1 MKIIIAAFA
10 LAIASPAV
18 AQTAPV
24 GPAADPHAQHQP
36 GQHPQTPLP
45 GQPQGTPQGQH
56 QGHGMQGGCCAD
68 RNGNGR
74 MDCCENMA
82 AGSSCSCCGARTPQ
96 AALHPQPQGTQNH

>member
-18 AQTAPV
+18 AQTAPA

-36 GQHPQTPLP
+36 GQHQ
-45 GQPQGTPQGQH
+45 GAPQGHH
-56 QGHGMQGGCCAD
+56 QGHDMQGGCCAD

-96 AALHPQPQGTQNH
+96 AAPQSQPQGHQNH